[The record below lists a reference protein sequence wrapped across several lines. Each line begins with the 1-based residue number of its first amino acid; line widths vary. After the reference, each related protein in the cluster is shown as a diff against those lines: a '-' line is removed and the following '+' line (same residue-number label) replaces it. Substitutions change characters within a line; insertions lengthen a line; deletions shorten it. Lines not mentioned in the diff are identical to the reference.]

1 MDKRKTQQK
10 TTQSNKRMRCIISQM
25 NQNYSGIRE
34 QDSIEINEIA
44 IPWRARASHLN
55 LRTTQLTQSQD
66 EIFESFMPSTSE
78 NHDRECNS
86 LIHSNYSFL
95 KTRKKKIHTM
105 TILIFYI
112 LLLFSL
118 NFFL

>member
-25 NQNYSGIRE
+25 NQNYSGISE
-34 QDSIEINEIA
+34 QDSNEINQIA
-44 IPWRARASHLN
+44 VPWRARASQLN
-55 LRTTQLTQSQD
+55 LQTTQLTKSQD

-95 KTRKKKIHTM
+95 KIRKKKFIQ
-105 TILIFYI
+105 
-112 LLLFSL
+112 
-118 NFFL
+118 

>member
-34 QDSIEINEIA
+34 EDSIEINEIA

-66 EIFESFMPSTSE
+66 EILESFMPSTSE
-78 NHDRECNS
+78 NRDRECNS
-86 LIHSNYSFL
+86 LIPSNYSFF
-95 KTRKKKIHTM
+95 K
-105 TILIFYI
+105 
-112 LLLFSL
+112 
-118 NFFL
+118 N

>member
-55 LRTTQLTQSQD
+55 LRTTQLTQSRD
-66 EIFESFMPSTSE
+66 ENFESSMPSTSE

-86 LIHSNYSFL
+86 LIHSSYSFL
-95 KTRKKKIHTM
+95 KTKKKKKKKKKKKFIQ
-105 TILIFYI
+105 
-112 LLLFSL
+112 
-118 NFFL
+118 